1 MEKKDSL
8 QGYIL
13 VFTSGVLW
21 GLGGYFVTRMSQV
34 GATSLIT
41 AFTGHFFAVLPLLI
55 LLVSTK
61 GIEGLKIS
69 KKGLFYSIILGALTK
84 GVFRLAADTAITMI
98 GVATASILMYLA
110 PFFAAVM
117 SVIFFKEKLR
127 GYQIFSLALNLIGC
141 ALMVTGGNFSELS
154 ISGLGLALGA
164 LAGFLYALNTVL
176 GKVAASGDDPL
187 TMTFYMILFSM
198 ITMGIFAQP
207 WEHLALFTNGTFLFW
222 AIVNSM
228 ATGLIANIF
237 FLRGLSMNV
246 DASKVTI
253 ITSVEVIVATLS
265 GVLLLNEQI
274 NFAGFIGIIFMVA
287 SIVGMNI
294 DLPLKTAK
302 VSSAETL

>member
-1 MEKKDSL
+1 MEKKNSL

-21 GLGGYFVTRMSQV
+21 GLGGYFVTRMSLV
-34 GATSLIT
+34 GATSLMR
-41 AFTGHFFAVLPLLI
+41 AFTGHFFAVIPLLI

-84 GVFRLAADTAITMI
+84 GVFKLAADTAITMI